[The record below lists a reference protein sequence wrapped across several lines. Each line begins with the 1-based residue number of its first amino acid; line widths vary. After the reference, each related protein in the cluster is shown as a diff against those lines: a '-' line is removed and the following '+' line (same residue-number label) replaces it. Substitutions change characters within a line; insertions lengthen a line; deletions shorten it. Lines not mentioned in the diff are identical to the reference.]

1 VSKIAHAKCEALP
14 CYQIRPLTNGP
25 RPNPSLFAIL
35 RQTLLQLNCPPCS
48 KADIGQT
55 IQGINCL
62 SGSQRPISYAN
73 LLDQD
78 SNFPDQCCVAV
89 IGPRS
94 RKPYGCRQAGWD
106 PLPALSGLGRADATT
121 AVTWAAYFLRSPQ
134 SKNGGAFDFRPHPTV
149 PRHKANGLRRVSYG
163 CRLHGHPQAA
173 I

>member
-1 VSKIAHAKCEALP
+1 MLP
-14 CYQIRPLTNGP
+14 NPPSSPTQTVPGQIRVC
-25 RPNPSLFAIL
+25 SLFSESG
-35 RQTLLQLNCPPCS
+35 QTLLRLNCPPCS

-62 SGSQRPISYAN
+62 SGSHAAHFVCN
-73 LLDQD
+73 FLDQD

-121 AVTWAAYFLRSPQ
+121 AVTWAA
-134 SKNGGAFDFRPHPTV
+134 
-149 PRHKANGLRRVSYG
+149 
-163 CRLHGHPQAA
+163 
-173 I
+173 

>member
-1 VSKIAHAKCEALP
+1 MQNVKLYHVTKSALSQTVP
-14 CYQIRPLTNGP
+14 GQIRVC
-25 RPNPSLFAIL
+25 SLFSESG
-35 RQTLLQLNCPPCS
+35 QTLLRLNCPPCS

-106 PLPALSGLGRADATT
+106 PLPALSGLGRADAIT
-121 AVTWAAYFLRSPQ
+121 ASIGAARFSGRREGRTVEHVTLSSSPPHTAATMEPVSP
-134 SKNGGAFDFRPHPTV
+134 DPH
-149 PRHKANGLRRVSYG
+149 
-163 CRLHGHPQAA
+163 
-173 I
+173 